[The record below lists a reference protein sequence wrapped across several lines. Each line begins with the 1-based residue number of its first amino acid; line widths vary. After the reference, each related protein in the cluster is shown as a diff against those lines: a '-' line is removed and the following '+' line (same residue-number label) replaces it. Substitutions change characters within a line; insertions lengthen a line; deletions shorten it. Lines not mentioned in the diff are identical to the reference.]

1 MINNY
6 MKYILLLPILIT
18 GCMSKLVKHNKLDVD
33 SPNISVQPIAPFHTP
48 TSTHGISGNNQTSM
62 YDATNDIAI
71 IIGLIV
77 LIIGFLPLILSYID
91 YVSELVKNWYSSR
104 ADK

>member
-1 MINNY
+1 MIC
-6 MKYILLLPILIT
+6 LLLT
-18 GCMSKLVKHNKLDVD
+18 GCSVSKLVKHNKLDVD
-33 SPNISVQPIAPFHTP
+33 SPNISVQPVAPFHTP
-48 TSTHGISGNNQTSM
+48 INAHGNPGNNQTSM

-77 LIIGFLPLILSYID
+77 LLIGFLPLILSYID